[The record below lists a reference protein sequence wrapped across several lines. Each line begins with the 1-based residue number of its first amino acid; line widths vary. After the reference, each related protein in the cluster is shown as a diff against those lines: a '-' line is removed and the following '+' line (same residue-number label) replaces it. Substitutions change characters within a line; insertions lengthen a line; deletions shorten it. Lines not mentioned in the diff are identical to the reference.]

1 MRAHED
7 AVETRQA
14 LMANAAKALA
24 TGEEEMLTDRTEA
37 VSGADAAVNHDV
49 VVVDAPGSSGA
60 PERCW
65 NCRGRDRSS
74 AACEVASLVGLIA
87 SETAIANGRGV
98 GAKRAATVLAAG
110 KCRGGERGLYEG
122 IVCPV
127 LKMAK
132 LASSLKG
139 TKLAETV
146 EKAQGA
152 TPATVSAKFAA
163 AISLYSQDRGQSPPA
178 ATSAALAPAA
188 AASPS
193 AGEIAAAR
201 KLAPRLSTAPFSPP
215 LERNSGGGDSC
226 QQRTRDVPR
235 STSSEN
241 LAGAEGTEVRGR
253 LQGSSG
259 ESERR
264 NTAATSAS
272 AQASSPSPP
281 PHPPS
286 SSPSSS
292 AVHSA
297 MADAGEASHSSAG
310 GFHRASASSA
320 VDSAA
325 AAVTSWGRAATNMKV
340 VKEEPVEATEASLG
354 GSRGVVAAAVSSS
367 RSIAAATVTRRS
379 YRDSEEAG
387 FGATAAKVNGD
398 NLCTVRVSEHVDG
411 SRGGGGGGLLG
422 KGFKVYF
429 DIAHVTVLR
438 GMETRLDVKPRAD
451 VRYSYISS
459 LFYNGVFCAKV
470 GTSRVRVRV
479 EKRACMGFPALSP
492 HGRTHGR
499 GVKPPLSPSPPPP
512 PRPTPQLPEI

>member
-110 KCRGGERGLYEG
+110 KCRGGEGGLYEG

-367 RSIAAATVTRRS
+367 GSIAAATVTRRS

-411 SRGGGGGGLLG
+411 SRGGGGGGVIRE
-422 KGFKVYF
+422 GFQGLFRYRTRYC
-429 DIAHVTVLR
+429 VTW
-438 GMETRLDVKPRAD
+438 
-451 VRYSYISS
+451 
-459 LFYNGVFCAKV
+459 NGDSA
-470 GTSRVRVRV
+470 RRQA
-479 EKRACMGFPALSP
+479 ACGC
-492 HGRTHGR
+492 
-499 GVKPPLSPSPPPP
+499 
-512 PRPTPQLPEI
+512 EILIHLQPFL